1 MSSFT
6 IIKTI
11 MTTPCFFFE
20 GIERAYHLARFV
32 ERDDFFWIFMLN
44 TL

>member
-32 ERDDFFWIFMLN
+32 ERDDFWIFMLN
-44 TL
+44 PL

>member
-11 MTTPCFFFE
+11 MTTPCFFFFE

-32 ERDDFFWIFMLN
+32 ERDDFFGYLC
-44 TL
+44 